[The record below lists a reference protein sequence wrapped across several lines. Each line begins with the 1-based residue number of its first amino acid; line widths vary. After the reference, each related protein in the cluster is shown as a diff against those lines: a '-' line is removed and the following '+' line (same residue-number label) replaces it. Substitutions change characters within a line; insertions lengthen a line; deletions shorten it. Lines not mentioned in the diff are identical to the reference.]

1 MSQFRLKRCTK
12 TRPTIHEDVQ
22 YFLML
27 LVAFNY
33 QKSDFEKQL
42 LALVIFRYASLLYL
56 TLCAIQVKDDAQI
69 NEFLDSIEAA
79 RTVSALVSTL

>member
-1 MSQFRLKRCTK
+1 M
-12 TRPTIHEDVQ
+12 HEDVQ

-42 LALVIFRYASLLYL
+42 LALVIFRYATLLHL
-56 TLCAIQVKDDAQI
+56 TLCAIQIKDDVQI
-69 NEFLDSIEAA
+69 SEFLDSIGESK
-79 RTVSALVSTL
+79 TVSALVNLL

>member
-1 MSQFRLKRCTK
+1 MGQFRLKRFTK
-12 TRPTIHEDVQ
+12 TRPTMHEDVQ

-42 LALVIFRYASLLYL
+42 LALVIFRYACLLYL
-56 TLCAIQVKDDAQI
+56 TLCAIQVKDDTQI